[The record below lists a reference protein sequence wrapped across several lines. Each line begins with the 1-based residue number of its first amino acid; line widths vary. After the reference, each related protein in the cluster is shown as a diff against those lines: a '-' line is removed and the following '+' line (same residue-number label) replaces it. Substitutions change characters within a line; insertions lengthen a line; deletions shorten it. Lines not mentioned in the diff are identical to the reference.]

1 MYPVFISYY
10 MIAVFSPLF
19 FIAGIIKGSIGFA
32 LPVATIPFLSLFIN
46 PIHAIALMSISL
58 FSTNIMNVT
67 VGLKEWRNLKDIIPF
82 LVIGFCSVPIGVW
95 ILKWMDP
102 NIVRL
107 ILAIAITIF
116 VFIKSLFPSPKIE
129 SGLMKK
135 WVLGSIF
142 GFLGGLLGGMIGIP
156 GPTTLIYFSMFNWK
170 KDTFIFLINSFNA
183 LTSGLLVASFFSQ
196 GIYTETIFSYAILVL
211 VPVFLGYWIG
221 LRLRKYINQNRFEFI
236 VKIVLIGIAA
246 VLFVRSV
253 SGLTS

>member
-1 MYPVFISYY
+1 MSLY

-19 FIAGIIKGSIGFA
+19 FMAGIIKGCIGFA

-46 PIHAIALMSISL
+46 PVNAIALMSISL
-58 FSTNIMNVT
+58 FSTNIMNVKI
-67 VGLKEWRNLKDIIPF
+67 GLKEWRNLKDIVPF

-107 ILAIAITIF
+107 VLALAIAIF
-116 VFIKSLFPSPKIE
+116 VFVKGFFPAPKIN
-129 SGLMKK
+129 SDLMKI
-135 WVLGSIF
+135 WGLGSIF

-156 GPTTLIYFSMFNWK
+156 GPSTLIYFSMFDWK

-183 LTSGLLVASFFSQ
+183 LTSGLLVASFFTQ

-211 VPVFLGYWIG
+211 IPVFLGYWIG
-221 LRLRKYINQNRFEFI
+221 LKLRKNINQNRFELI
-236 VKIVLIGIAA
+236 VKIVLIVIAL
-246 VLFVRSV
+246 VLLVRSV
-253 SGLTS
+253 SGLIS